1 MWILLPFPSPAGV
14 RCDRARKKQRV
25 AVLGPKSKMTKHQAQ
40 DSLDVTVAQKTGGTA
55 RLQRS
60 PKTKGNVK
68 DLQGTLGAQ
77 QGRYHRQ
84 CQHAADRG
92 GREADAGCDL
102 RRVDGETEAG
112 RSRIILVRWVF
123 SDGAQVV
130 DFK

>member
-68 DLQGTLGAQ
+68 DLQGILGNSKADTTVNVCMQPIEEGVRLTLDAIYAELTA
-77 QGRYHRQ
+77 RPKLV
-84 CQHAADRG
+84 AA
-92 GREADAGCDL
+92 A
-102 RRVDGETEAG
+102 
-112 RSRIILVRWVF
+112 
-123 SDGAQVV
+123 
-130 DFK
+130 